1 MARRRR
7 RREAA
12 STAHLWLGKERREKC
27 GRGKRRGSGS
37 TGAWRMRKK
46 GAWPA
51 TVPGHGGHGSG
62 GVALT
67 RCVAGGGEI
76 ERGNERDEA
85 RVGRRGAH
93 TSRGR
98 RWRDRERK

>member
-1 MARRRR
+1 
-7 RREAA
+7 
-12 STAHLWLGKERREKC
+12 
-27 GRGKRRGSGS
+27 
-37 TGAWRMRKK
+37 MRKK

-76 ERGNERDEA
+76 ERGNERDEEA
-85 RVGRRGAH
+85 DWWTGLGVGSACQRRKE
-93 TSRGR
+93 SGR
-98 RWRDRERK
+98 EKAGGPDVFKIQFKFQI